1 MTYFYK
7 SGTQILKQ
15 EGGEPPA
22 DEFVALA
29 PDGIL
34 RHYKDN
40 RVVEQDKIV
49 ASNIEHAAANLAHNM
64 LIPTFRAKKQKQKS
78 KVKRCKCK

>member
-1 MTYFYK
+1 MTYFYI

-22 DEFVALA
+22 GEFVALA

-34 RHYKDN
+34 RHYKN
-40 RVVEQDKIV
+40 GHVIEQDKIV

-64 LIPTFRAKKQKQKS
+64 LIPTFRTKKPKRKS

>member
-15 EGGEPPA
+15 EGGDPPA
-22 DEFVALA
+22 SEFVALA

-40 RVVEQDKIV
+40 RVIEQDKIV
-49 ASNIEHAAANLAHNM
+49 ASDKEYAAANLARNM
-64 LIPTFRAKKQKQKS
+64 LIPIFRAKKKQKS